1 MKTLFVRSMA
11 LPALLLA
18 ALSGCEG
25 LLSDGDE
32 QQRDQFRIAS
42 TRWEAA
48 DLASYSYTLQLVC
61 ACGTPTELR
70 NVFITVE
77 NGVPVSRTYTGTPPT
92 TAPES
97 IFRDFDTVDELFAAV
112 QEAISGEADLL
123 NVIYDPTYGV
133 PLLLQWDPS
142 TGDPDDHL
150 AFEVTG
156 FAPATAAP

>member
-11 LPALLLA
+11 LPALMLA

-25 LLSDGDE
+25 LLSDGNE
-32 QQRDQFRIAS
+32 QQRDQFRVAS

-48 DLASYSYTLQLVC
+48 GLDSYSYTLQLIC

-70 NVFITVE
+70 DVLITVE
-77 NGVPVSRTYTGTPPT
+77 DGVPVSRMYEGNPPT
-92 TAPES
+92 NAPAS
-97 IFRDFDTVDELFAAV
+97 IFGAFDTVDELFAAV
-112 QEAISGEADLL
+112 EEAIEGDPDLL

-142 TGDPDDHL
+142 SGDPDDHL
-150 AFEVTG
+150 AFELAG

>member
-25 LLSDGDE
+25 LLSDGNEE
-32 QQRDQFRIAS
+32 QRSQFRAAS
-42 TRWEAA
+42 NRWAA
-48 DLASYSYTLQLVC
+48 ANLDSYSYTLELVC

-70 NVFITVE
+70 NVVIAVE
-77 NGVPVSRTYTGTPPT
+77 DGVPVSRIYTGTPPGN
-92 TAPES
+92 APAS
-97 IFRDFDTVDELFAAV
+97 IFGDYDTVDELFAAV
-112 QEAISGEADLL
+112 EEAIGRDADLL

-142 TGDPDDHL
+142 SSDPDDHL
-150 AFEVTG
+150 AFQLSG
-156 FAPATAAP
+156 FAPTTAAP